1 MWEMWI
7 HLKVILH
14 CIADANTQNNSTFI
28 FSSCIVFSSFFSVAK
43 SLLRFSL
50 TSLLYG
56 QTYELFQDLISV
68 SAYIGEELE
77 IQEVAFDTYNYL
89 FIYLLQFMYLKY
101 TSGSISNYN
110 KQEKFKLISN
120 VLVYPLSQW
129 IKDLA
134 FYLSRKA
141 KGLFLRTT

>member
-1 MWEMWI
+1 MWI

-14 CIADANTQNNSTFI
+14 IADANTQNNSTFI

-56 QTYELFQDLISV
+56 QTYGLFQDLISV

-77 IQEVAFDTYNYL
+77 IQEVAFDTYN
-89 FIYLLQFMYLKY
+89 
-101 TSGSISNYN
+101 
-110 KQEKFKLISN
+110 
-120 VLVYPLSQW
+120 
-129 IKDLA
+129 
-134 FYLSRKA
+134 
-141 KGLFLRTT
+141 